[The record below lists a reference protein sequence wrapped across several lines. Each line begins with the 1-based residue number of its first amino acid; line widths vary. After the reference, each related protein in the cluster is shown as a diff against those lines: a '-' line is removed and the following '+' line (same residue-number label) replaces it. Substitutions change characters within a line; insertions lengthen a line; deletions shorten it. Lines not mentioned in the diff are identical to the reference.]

1 MRKNP
6 SLAVRSR
13 TWRLAV
19 GLVAAFIATLA
30 ATSAQA
36 SASAH
41 RAGTG
46 PWKTLDSSKTVQST
60 TPTVWLNSKNVATV
74 LWLRQPGGNNFNYE
88 AGTISATG
96 KIAGGLTDVFAG
108 AHWGS
113 LSNEPTVLGDNGQPL
128 VVFTGLL
135 STTGPYSLGCI
146 YGARAGT
153 SPWTLQTWSLSNN
166 CVNPVGSAGEGKPG
180 ALAAAFPGGWVNGH
194 GVLYRIGVSP
204 TIPATGSDQHI
215 PLTGGDT
222 AYKTGVVA
230 DTAGNGHFYVAWAQT
245 FSNSHD
251 GYYVKDV
258 TAGSAVRKAP
268 QSGTNSITRLGQFA
282 DLAIANRNTQ
292 PGAYVAY
299 CSNTSTC
306 QVKLWRIGAATAM
319 TVPSSANA
327 GDVAISQ
334 GPAGRLW
341 IAWYNENTNKV
352 SVVRTNKAAT
362 KFGPVATFATPCFE
376 HGLLG
381 LSGGS
386 YGRLDV
392 AMQCVAKSTLRVEEY
407 VTQTRVSL
415 HVALNPSTVSNTH
428 SHQVV
433 VTVTDAGDAVAGAT
447 VKFGTHQ
454 ATTNSNG
461 KATLT
466 IPQGTAVGKHKVTAS
481 APNYRSASATLTVT
495 H

>member
-1 MRKNP
+1 M
-6 SLAVRSR
+6 
-13 TWRLAV
+13 
-19 GLVAAFIATLA
+19 ATLVVT
-30 ATSAQA
+30 ATQA
-36 SASAH
+36 SASAQ

-46 PWKTLDSSKTVQST
+46 PWKTLDSSKTVLSS

-88 AGTISATG
+88 AATISAAG
-96 KIAGGLTDVFAG
+96 KITGGLTDVFSG

-113 LSNEPTVLGDNGQPL
+113 LSNEPTLLGDNGQPV
-128 VVFTGLL
+128 VVFTGLQ

-166 CVNPVGSAGEGKPG
+166 CVNPVGSAGEGKSG
-180 ALAAAFPGGWVNGH
+180 ALASAFPGGWVNGH
-194 GVLYRIGVSP
+194 GVLYRVGVSP

-215 PLTGGDT
+215 PLAGGDT

-230 DTAGNGHFYVAWAQT
+230 DTAGNGDFYVAWAQT
-245 FSNSHD
+245 FSNAHD

-268 QSGTNSITRLGQFA
+268 LSGTNSITRLGQFA
-282 DLAIANRNTQ
+282 DLAIANRNTHA
-292 PGAYVAY
+292 GVYVAY
-299 CSNTSTC
+299 CSKTSTC
-306 QVKLWRIGAATAM
+306 QLKLWHVGAATAM
-319 TVPSSANA
+319 TVPSSKNA
-327 GDVAISQ
+327 GDVAISA
-334 GPAGRLW
+334 GPSGRLW
-341 IAWYNENTNKV
+341 LAWYNENTNKV
-352 SVVRTNKAAT
+352 SVVRTNKAAS

-376 HGLLG
+376 HGLIG

-392 AMQCVAKSTLRVEEY
+392 AMQCVAKSTLRVEDY

-415 HVALNPSTVSNTH
+415 HVALNPSTVTNTH
-428 SHQVV
+428 SSHVV

-447 VKFGTHQ
+447 VKFGSHQ
-454 ATTNSNG
+454 ATTNANG

-466 IPQGTAVGKHKVTAS
+466 IPAGTSVGKHKVTAS
-481 APNYRSASATLTVT
+481 APNYRSASATLTVN